1 MGSWCRSFSFRGNVA
16 SELLATMDLW
26 MRAKGLERVES
37 AEARLLAPHERDE
50 RGAFLVWNS
59 KWTVLVYSDFEE
71 EERLVYELSRNRRPL
86 LRFMIVDSDVWAYQ
100 LYQEGEIVSAFRS
113 SSGIWGDIPGG
124 PNDLERLRGDLQIEQ
139 SAAEL
144 RRLQRGK
151 GPLADIGARRFL
163 GRLGLSAAITQFD
176 YIRQGENEFPG
187 FEVRE
192 LRYQRPGFDAMRGF
206 DLHRIKRREPAL
218 VEIEDEMPPGGTEL
232 LLPLHLRLLIGLFR
246 VLVMLLKP
254 FNPLFGWIL
263 RRRAMAVVEHGVG
276 DESASDAGVEATVE
290 PLIVIEDGYL
300 IHRTMGFR
308 MHCPEGTE
316 LTSAFGLLRWR
327 GFDVRVS
334 ISRPDHVR
342 DALTGWRR
350 NVKYRTEDFFA
361 GELPAR
367 LELVEDNGPRGNSRW
382 ACCYLSSTRGVYR
395 FDYSPRFQKA
405 GEREAS
411 SEGWSDELIRDW
423 IEPLK
428 SFELLDLSGSQPA
441 I

>member
-1 MGSWCRSFSFRGNVA
+1 
-16 SELLATMDLW
+16 

-37 AEARLLAPHERDE
+37 AEARLLPPHERDE

-59 KWTVLVYSDFEE
+59 KWTVLLYSDFEE
-71 EERLVYELSRNRRPL
+71 EERLIYELSRNRRPF

-124 PNDLERLRGDLQIEQ
+124 PNDLEKLRRELQLEQ

-144 RRLQRGK
+144 RKLQRGR
-151 GPLADIGARRFL
+151 GPLAEIGARRFL
-163 GRLGLSAAITQFD
+163 GRLGLSAALTQFD

-192 LRYQRPGFDAMRGF
+192 LRYQRPGFDAMQGF

-218 VEIEDEMPPGGTEL
+218 VEIEDEVLPGAAES
-232 LLPLHLRLLIGLFR
+232 LLPVHFRLLIGLFKM
-246 VLVMLLKP
+246 LVMLLKP
-254 FNPLFGWIL
+254 FSPLFGWIL
-263 RRRAMAVVEHGVG
+263 RRRAMAAVEGEDSDVP
-276 DESASDAGVEATVE
+276 ASDKGVEALVE

-300 IHRTMGFR
+300 VHRTMGFR
-308 MHCPEGTE
+308 MHCPMGTE
-316 LTSAFGLLRWR
+316 LPGAFGLLRWR

-342 DALTGWRR
+342 EALTGWRR

-367 LELVEDNGPRGNSRW
+367 LELVEDNSPRGNSRW
-382 ACCYLSSTRGVYR
+382 ACCYLASTRGVYR
-395 FDYSPRFQKA
+395 FDYWQRFQKA
-405 GEREAS
+405 GEREPI
-411 SEGWSDELIRDW
+411 SEEWSDDLILGW
-423 IEPLK
+423 IESLK
-428 SFELLDLSGSQPA
+428 SFELLDLSSSPPA
-441 I
+441 N